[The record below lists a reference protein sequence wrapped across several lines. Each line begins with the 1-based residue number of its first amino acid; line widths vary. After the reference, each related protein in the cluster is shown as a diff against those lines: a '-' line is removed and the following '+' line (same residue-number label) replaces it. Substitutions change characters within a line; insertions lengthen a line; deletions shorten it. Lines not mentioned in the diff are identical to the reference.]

1 MADNDPLR
9 AAEIEEKLSAVW
21 RDRWVA
27 LQEARAQAQSK
38 TDSGGTTQNGNI
50 RKTRVI

>member
-27 LQEARAQAQSK
+27 LQEARAQAQK
-38 TDSGGTTQNGNI
+38 TTEGGTTQSGNI